1 MSTVYSVFQI
11 NNYIKNMFRQDFLL
25 SGNVQ
30 VQGEV
35 SNCKDHSTGLYF
47 TLKDEKAAI
56 SCVMFRSASA
66 GLAFSL
72 RPGDQVVVTG
82 NIDLYAK
89 TGACQLY
96 VKKIEK
102 SGAGVLYERFLKL
115 KEKLEDMG
123 MFSDVYKQ
131 SIPSFAQKVG
141 VVTAPTGAVIRDIL
155 NVAKRRHPGVS
166 IYLYPSLVQG
176 ENAAESIA
184 KGISV
189 LDKMGLD
196 VMIVGRG
203 GGSIEDL
210 WAFNEE
216 IVARAIFDADTP
228 IISAVGHETDWTI
241 ADFTADLR
249 APTPSAA
256 AELAVPDVTALLN
269 GLDERENYFGI
280 LMNNTLS
287 SYKNSL
293 NQYSSSVAAHSP
305 GMVIKHFRDKTVN
318 YKTTLISAFDH
329 YMNESRYSLSI
340 RTEKLQGLSPLEKLK
355 QGFSFVSV
363 KDGRPL
369 QSINDIRPGDSVS
382 IDVKDGEIDAQ
393 VYAVKERNIGN

>member
-11 NNYIKNMFRQDFLL
+11 NNYIKNMIRQDFLL
-25 SGNVQ
+25 SGNIQ

-56 SCVMFRSASA
+56 SCVMFRSVSA
-66 GLAFSL
+66 WLAFSL

-82 NIDLYAK
+82 NIDVYAK
-89 TGACQLY
+89 NGTCQLY
-96 VKKIEK
+96 AKKIEK
-102 SGAGVLYERFLKL
+102 SGAGVLYERFLRL

-123 MFSDVYKQ
+123 MFSEVYKQ
-131 SIPSFAQKVG
+131 SIPSFAQNIG

-176 ENAAESIA
+176 ENAAENIVH
-184 KGISV
+184 GIEV

-196 VMIVGRG
+196 VIIVGRG

-216 IVARAIFDADTP
+216 IVARAIFYANTP

-256 AELAVPDVTALLN
+256 AELAVPDVTGILKN
-269 GLDERENYFGI
+269 LDERENYFEI
-280 LMNNTLS
+280 LMNNAVN
-287 SYKNSL
+287 SYKKTL
-293 NQYSSSVAAHSP
+293 KQYSAAVSAHSP
-305 GMVIKHFRDKTVN
+305 EM
-318 YKTTLISAFDH
+318 LIRRSREIVSAHQLELKSLFDH
-329 YMNESRYSLSI
+329 YLNQSRYALNI
-340 RTEKLQGLSPLEKLK
+340 RTEKLEGLSPLEKLK
-355 QGFSFVSV
+355 QGFSFVSAA
-363 KDGRPL
+363 DGRPVK
-369 QSINDIRPGDSVS
+369 SIKDINTGETVS
-382 IDVKDGEIDAQ
+382 IDLADGEINA
-393 VYAVKERNIGN
+393 VVSAVKERYIAN

>member
-1 MSTVYSVFQI
+1 
-11 NNYIKNMFRQDFLL
+11 MFRQDFLL

-89 TGACQLY
+89 TGTCQLY

-269 GLDERENYFGI
+269 GLDERENYLGI

-287 SYKNSL
+287 SYKKSL

-369 QSINDIRPGDSVS
+369 QSINDIKPGDSVS

>member
-287 SYKNSL
+287 SYKKSL

-329 YMNESRYSLSI
+329 YMNDSRYSLSI

-369 QSINDIRPGDSVS
+369 QSINDIRSGDSVS
-382 IDVKDGEIDAQ
+382 IDVKDGEIDAH

>member
-1 MSTVYSVFQI
+1 MSSVYSVFQI

-82 NIDLYAK
+82 SIDLYAK

-96 VKKIEK
+96 ARKIEK
-102 SGAGVLYERFLKL
+102 SGAGVLYERFLRL

-123 MFSDVYKQ
+123 MFSEVYKQ
-131 SIPSFAQKVG
+131 SIPSFAQKIG
-141 VVTAPTGAVIRDIL
+141 VVTAPTGAVIRDIQ
-155 NVAKRRHPGVS
+155 NIAKRRHPGVS

-176 ENAAESIA
+176 ENAAASIVR
-184 KGISV
+184 GINV

-196 VMIVGRG
+196 VIIVGRG

-216 IVARAIFDADTP
+216 IVARAIFDAATP

-256 AELAVPDVTALLN
+256 AELAVPDVA
-269 GLDERENYFGI
+269 GILDDLEERENYFGV

-287 SYKNSL
+287 SYKKSL
-293 NQYSSSVAAHSP
+293 KQYSSAVSAHSP
-305 GMVIKHFRDKTVN
+305 EMVIKHCRDRAAN
-318 YKTTLISAFDH
+318 YRSGLMSVFDH
-329 YMNESRYSLSI
+329 YLNESRYSLSI

-355 QGFSFVSV
+355 QGFSFVSSGDGHPV
-363 KDGRPL
+363 K
-369 QSINDIRPGDSVS
+369 SIKDIRCGENVS
-382 IDVKDGEIDAQ
+382 IDLADGEIDAQ
-393 VYAVKERNIGN
+393 VCAVKERDIGN